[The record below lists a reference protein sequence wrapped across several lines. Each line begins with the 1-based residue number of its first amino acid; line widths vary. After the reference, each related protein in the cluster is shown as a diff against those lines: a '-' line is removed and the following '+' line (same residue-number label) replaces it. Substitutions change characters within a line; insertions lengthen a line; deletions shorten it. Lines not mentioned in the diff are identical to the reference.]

1 MLRQQVFVW
10 SVQVLQPFGLYYG
23 MNQKVTFHRMG
34 IGYRNSLYRKV
45 QSPKRRSSLPQYLP
59 CLHQIAGTL

>member
-23 MNQKVTFHRMG
+23 MNRKVTFRRMG
-34 IGYRNSLYRKV
+34 IRYRNSLYRKA
-45 QSPKRRSSLPQYLP
+45 QSPK
-59 CLHQIAGTL
+59 